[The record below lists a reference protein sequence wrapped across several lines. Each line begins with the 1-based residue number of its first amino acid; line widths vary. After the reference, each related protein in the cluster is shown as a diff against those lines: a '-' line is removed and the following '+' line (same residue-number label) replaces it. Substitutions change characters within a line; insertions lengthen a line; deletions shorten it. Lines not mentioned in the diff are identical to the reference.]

1 MSDRPREPDAPPD
14 PSGIEEPHDVLA
26 AEEFAMPTPEER
38 YPGDPTGIEE
48 PHDVL
53 AAEEFAIPSP
63 GERAAGGQPE
73 RHSAPMTGRAATR
86 SPGGPSRRRLAIA
99 LVPLAAL
106 AAWLRRRR

>member
-1 MSDRPREPDAPPD
+1 MSDRPPEPDAPPD

-26 AEEFAMPTPEER
+26 AEEFAMPTPDER

-53 AAEEFAIPSP
+53 AAEEFAIPSRA
-63 GERAAGGQPE
+63 ERAPAAQPE
-73 RHSAPMTGRAATR
+73 RRSTPMTGSTAVQL
-86 SPGGPSRRRLAIA
+86 SGGRSRRRVALA

-106 AAWLRRRR
+106 AAWLVRRR

>member
-1 MSDRPREPDAPPD
+1 MSDRSPEPDAPPD

-63 GERAAGGQPE
+63 GERGARAQTE
-73 RHSAPMTGRAATR
+73 RRSTTGRAAVR
-86 SPGGPSRRRLAIA
+86 SSGGLSGRRVALA

-106 AAWLRRRR
+106 AAWLLRRR